1 MSNTFDQE
9 THVVNLR
16 VFFGCVARVCRQN
29 GDRSAGT
36 HCCRGGR
43 ATFVACCTSSWSF
56 NKPGSLPLTANS
68 YRIIPRCWFFLQVV
82 IDQVFWAPIFTLIFF
97 TWIGITSGNSPSEI
111 VNKVKSDLIQGVVGS
126 WTVWPLA
133 HTINFKYVP
142 TEQRLLY
149 INSIQIFY
157 NVFLS
162 IIGSK

>member
-1 MSNTFDQE
+1 M
-9 THVVNLR
+9 
-16 VFFGCVARVCRQN
+16 CVC
-29 GDRSAGT
+29 
-36 HCCRGGR
+36 
-43 ATFVACCTSSWSF
+43 
-56 NKPGSLPLTANS
+56 
-68 YRIIPRCWFFLQVV
+68 LQVV

-97 TWIGITSGNSPSEI
+97 TWIGITSGASPSEI
-111 VNKVKSDLIQGVVGS
+111 ATKIKSDLIQGVVGS

>member
-1 MSNTFDQE
+1 MF
-9 THVVNLR
+9 
-16 VFFGCVARVCRQN
+16 A
-29 GDRSAGT
+29 SAPP
-36 HCCRGGR
+36 
-43 ATFVACCTSSWSF
+43 S
-56 NKPGSLPLTANS
+56 
-68 YRIIPRCWFFLQVV
+68 QVI

-97 TWIGITSGNSPSEI
+97 TWIGVTSGASPSEI
-111 VNKVKSDLIQGVVGS
+111 VAKVKSDLVQGVVGS

-133 HTINFKYVP
+133 HTINFKFVP

>member
-1 MSNTFDQE
+1 MCVPLLASTARL
-9 THVVNLR
+9 THRHVVR
-16 VFFGCVARVCRQN
+16 VIYVNPHNHSCLCM
-29 GDRSAGT
+29 
-36 HCCRGGR
+36 
-43 ATFVACCTSSWSF
+43 
-56 NKPGSLPLTANS
+56 
-68 YRIIPRCWFFLQVV
+68 QVV

-111 VNKVKSDLIQGVVGS
+111 VAKVKSDLIQGVVGS

-133 HTINFKYVP
+133 HTINFKFVP

>member
-1 MSNTFDQE
+1 MKSPSCSLLTWSGIE
-9 THVVNLR
+9 TRYLR
-16 VFFGCVARVCRQN
+16 LEK
-29 GDRSAGT
+29 
-36 HCCRGGR
+36 HLI
-43 ATFVACCTSSWSF
+43 ATF
-56 NKPGSLPLTANS
+56 P
-68 YRIIPRCWFFLQVV
+68 YPRYLFPSLQVV